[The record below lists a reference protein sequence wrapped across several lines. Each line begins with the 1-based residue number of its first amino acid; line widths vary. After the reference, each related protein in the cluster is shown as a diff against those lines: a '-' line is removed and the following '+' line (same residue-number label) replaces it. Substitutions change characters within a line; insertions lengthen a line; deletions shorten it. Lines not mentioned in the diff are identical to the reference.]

1 MAIDN
6 TAVLLL
12 SLVSEAGGIT
22 GKTRF
27 QKLAYFLQEAEQ
39 VPLGLNFRMHHYGP
53 YAHELEMRL
62 QWLRVS
68 DLVDVDDARIDGP
81 VVIDI
86 SERGREA
93 AKGQAY
99 QEELQR
105 VLENL
110 GRKSPRQLELLGTVH
125 CLAQTTGYDGSE
137 QGRSRLND
145 AVKVW
150 KEQRFSRQQIDDAI
164 DELID
169 LGYLS

>member
-6 TAVLLL
+6 TGVLLL
-12 SLVSEAGGIT
+12 SLVSQAGGIT

-53 YAHELEMRL
+53 YAYELETRL

-86 SERGREA
+86 SERGREVA
-93 AKGQAY
+93 RGEAH
-99 QEELQR
+99 QEELRR

-110 GRKSPRQLELLGTVH
+110 GRKSPRQLELLATVH
-125 CLAQTTGYDGSE
+125 YLAQTTGYDGSE

-150 KEQRFSRQQIDDAI
+150 KEQRFGRQQIEAAI

-169 LGYLS
+169 LGYLR